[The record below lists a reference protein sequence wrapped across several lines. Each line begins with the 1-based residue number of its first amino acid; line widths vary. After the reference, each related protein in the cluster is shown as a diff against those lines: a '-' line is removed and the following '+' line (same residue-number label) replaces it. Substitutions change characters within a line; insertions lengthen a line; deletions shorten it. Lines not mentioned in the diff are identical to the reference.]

1 MRESKLY
8 SEDQL
13 KAFVDIDETICFYED
28 KRIYEL
34 AIPNIDNINKKDET
48 SNRAIEISRIDLINN
63 NNNSRQ
69 QQNYNKDDVLMNKRE
84 ALVQELTSLYLAMRN
99 CMGHALAER
108 ERCVTQRKEM
118 IENLQK
124 FRMRLTDQLL

>member
-34 AIPNIDNINKKDET
+34 AIPNIDNINKINKLKKEGWHIT
-48 SNRAIEISRIDLINN
+48 YYTARGGASKID
-63 NNNSRQ
+63 
-69 QQNYNKDDVLMNKRE
+69 YT
-84 ALVQELTSLYLAMRN
+84 ELTTN
-99 CMGHALAER
+99 
-108 ERCVTQRKEM
+108 
-118 IENLQK
+118 
-124 FRMRLTDQLL
+124 QLNEWGVYF